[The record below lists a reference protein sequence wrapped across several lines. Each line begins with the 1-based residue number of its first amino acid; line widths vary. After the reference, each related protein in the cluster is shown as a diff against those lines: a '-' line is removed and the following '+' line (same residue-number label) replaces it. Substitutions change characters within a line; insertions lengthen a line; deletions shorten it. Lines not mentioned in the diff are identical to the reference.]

1 MKIKDWLF
9 DHKKVR
15 DADIILAEV
24 LGKDRTFLIA
34 HEDQELEA
42 KELEKAD
49 RMARE
54 RSNGKPL
61 AYILGYTYFY
71 GRKFFV
77 PNGKVLIPRPE
88 TEDVIDLIKELK
100 PKHVLDIGTGSGCI
114 GITLAFEIPG
124 ADVFV
129 SDIHDYISDLV
140 SKNINE
146 ISKHEK
152 LQSKISFIKSDLL
165 KDINQKF
172 DVIVANLPYV
182 DEKWGWLDKDALSH
196 EPSDALYAED
206 GGLKLIKELID
217 QTKEKQAAKHLIL
230 EADPCQHKDTVN
242 YAENHG
248 FKHTKTKGF
257 ILAFELV

>member
-1 MKIKDWLF
+1 MKIKDWVF
-9 DHKKVR
+9 DHKKIQ

-24 LGKDRTFLIA
+24 LGKDRTFLII
-34 HEDQELEA
+34 HEDQELDAE
-42 KELEKAD
+42 ELEKAD

-54 RSNGKPL
+54 RSCGKPL

-88 TEDVIDLIKELK
+88 TEDAIDLIKKLK
-100 PKHVLDIGTGSGCI
+100 PKRVLDVGTGSGCI

-124 ADVFV
+124 VDVFV
-129 SDIHDYISDLV
+129 SDIHDHISDLV
-140 SKNINE
+140 SENVNV

-165 KDINQKF
+165 KDINQEF

-182 DEKWGWLDKDALSH
+182 DKKWGWLNEHDLSF
-196 EPSDALYAED
+196 EPDDALYADD
-206 GGLKLIKELID
+206 GGLSLIKKLINQVID
-217 QTKEKQAAKHLIL
+217 KHAAKYLIL
-230 EADPCQHKDTVN
+230 EADPCQHKDIIE
-242 YAENHG
+242 YAKVHNLRHI
-248 FKHTKTKGF
+248 KSKGF
-257 ILAFELV
+257 IIVFELV

>member
-9 DHKKVR
+9 DHKNTL

-24 LGKDRTFLIA
+24 LGKDRTFLVT
-34 HEDQELEA
+34 HEDQELEGD
-42 KELEKAD
+42 ELECAN
-49 RMARE
+49 RMAAERE
-54 RSNGKPL
+54 SGMPL
-61 AYILGYTYFY
+61 AYVLGYTYFY

-77 PNGKVLIPRPE
+77 EPSLVLIPRPE
-88 TEDVIDLIKELK
+88 TEDVIDLIKELR
-100 PKHVLDIGTGSGCI
+100 PKSILDVGTGSGCI
-114 GITLAFEIPG
+114 GVTLAFELPG
-124 ADVFV
+124 SNILV
-129 SDIHDYISDLV
+129 SDIHEQNFELV

-146 ISKHEK
+146 IAKNERLESK
-152 LQSKISFIKSDLL
+152 LSFVKSDLL
-165 KDINQKF
+165 RDINEKF

-182 DEKWGWLDKDALSH
+182 DEKWNWLDKDALSH

-217 QTKEKQAAKHLIL
+217 QAEEKQAAKHLVL
-230 EADPCQHKDTVN
+230 EADPCQHKDIVS

-257 ILAFELV
+257 IVVFELV